1 MPKKGH
7 RKRLKFRPGDVCSES
22 VTVADY
28 ADADPAVVKSGR
40 MKKAVANAVEKEV
53 KLLCGLE
60 ASQGAVE
67 EVVSSAASVNADALD
82 SSDDLDHEE
91 DCETDSRLGRKKKN
105 KRRKESESSDGREYP
120 VDIWLVL
127 SSYIRP
133 EDVCRFALICRN
145 AWIATCT
152 AVFWTRLY
160 RRHYSVD
167 VELPSHLRPI
177 ARMRCLRAC
186 VIRSLFHL
194 YKPFNLR
201 VSKIP
206 ALPES
211 TPTTLLNSK
220 CLLFWV
226 RKMSGT
232 RPEALWEFN
241 FKLLKQDGHKNGCP
255 KSLHMPRQ
263 YKDVHANPDTD
274 CYVLQVT
281 TLNFIFTPVVMGM
294 TLTLLYHWCFLPWLL
309 KAHPETGAAFAG
321 LIICLERCHWAVAP
335 EPKGRPVRGRTR
347 RSSEGRR
354 EPIMAEPKC
363 CWIRCRV

>member
-1 MPKKGH
+1 MPKKGN
-7 RKRLKFRPGDVCSES
+7 RKRLKFKAGDVCSES

-40 MKKAVANAVEKEV
+40 LKKAVANAVEKEV

-67 EVVSSAASVNADALD
+67 EVLSSAVSGRVDALD
-82 SSDDLDHEE
+82 STDDLDQEE
-91 DCETDSRLGRKKKN
+91 DGENDTKVVHKKKS
-105 KRRKESESSDGREYP
+105 KRRKESSECSDGEEYP

-133 EDVCRFALICRN
+133 EDVCRFSLICRN
-145 AWIATCT
+145 AWMVTCT

-160 RRHYSVD
+160 RRHYRID
-167 VELPSHLRPI
+167 ADLPFRLQPDSI
-177 ARMRCLRAC
+177 GRMCCLRAR

-194 YKPFNLR
+194 YEPFSLR
-201 VSKIP
+201 VSRIP

-226 RKMSGT
+226 KKLSGT

-241 FKLLKQDGHKNGCP
+241 FKFVKQGHSKNGCA
-255 KSLHMPRQ
+255 KSLCMPKQ
-263 YKDVHANPDTD
+263 YEDVHTNPDSD
-274 CYVLQVT
+274 CFVLQVT

-294 TLTLLYHWCFLPWLL
+294 TLTLFTINVSTDMRHHRVRLMFQDSPIQRGKKRGDHGGTQVVLDPVNSVRLMDWW
-309 KAHPETGAAFAG
+309 HPQYPLSPYT
-321 LIICLERCHWAVAP
+321 
-335 EPKGRPVRGRTR
+335 
-347 RSSEGRR
+347 
-354 EPIMAEPKC
+354 
-363 CWIRCRV
+363 